1 VALLLAAILV
11 LVMAL
16 SVDGPSS
23 PLGAV
28 VAILALLALLALVL
42 PDMES
47 SPPIGTRLVLLEAA
61 RDIGDG
67 GDPREIAGLLRDVDV
82 QEGRTRLCLDM
93 ALRCLEG
100 AARFGR
106 LEARLRQEA
115 AGWVLMLIKEMNR

>member
-93 ALRCLEG
+93 AEVPGGGRQVR
-100 AARFGR
+100 AAGG
-106 LEARLRQEA
+106 EA
-115 AGWVLMLIKEMNR
+115 APGGGGLGAYVDQGDE